1 MIHPKS
7 STFNSNVNNIINE
20 VIEEMKKIEQLRTAS
35 NDSNK
40 KPSNLTEVKGEI

>member
-20 VIEEMKKIEQLRTAS
+20 VIEEMKKIEQLRTSS

-40 KPSNLTEVKGEI
+40 KPSNLAEVRSEI